1 MTIEAARDPE
11 AAFFARHAAYKT
23 LTDRCTTRVLMS
35 RLSALLGA
43 HGARGVGAVE
53 DELRPPLRVSSRRAR
68 ARRAARA
75 EEAAHVLWPS
85 ARAGVERAGRG

>member
-1 MTIEAARDPE
+1 MTIEAARDHE

-43 HGARGVGAVE
+43 HARGALPG
-53 DELRPPLRVSSRRAR
+53 LKKQL
-68 ARRAARA
+68 
-75 EEAAHVLWPS
+75 HVLWPS